1 MTKIKYLFL
10 AFQFLT
16 ALSSYSQVES
26 TLVYPGTDGKLV
38 YKTYLNKN
46 ETDVNNTN
54 TLPDFS
60 YVGYM
65 DGAVGVPVGEV
76 PVKITLNPTSSGE
89 DRTRIQ
95 DAIDQVCNMPLDAN
109 GFRGA
114 VLLKKGTYR
123 LNDGTIPVLSDGM
136 GHALRI
142 WASGVVLR
150 GEGQGADGTIL
161 YSDFAKNH
169 TMITLEPY
177 SQTTPESNMQRITD
191 AYVGTGAKTFTVA
204 NATNYAVGDN
214 IIVKFTPNAT
224 WFSDLKVDEN
234 GYILYVAP
242 PAESDYWNA
251 NAGAFNIGFKR
262 KIMAKNGNTITIDCP
277 VVQPM
282 QTLYGGGQIHKYTT
296 TGRLNKCGVED
307 LRIVGVQDGGSPGVS
322 SNGNRLR
329 VGIRPR
335 FLDNSWIHGVTVTRT
350 SESAVMTWGVMNIT
364 VQECAYIDPRG
375 TISGGWRYSFSLDAG
390 STRVL
395 FQRCYSDYGR
405 HDFVTHGRMP
415 GPNVFVD
422 CYSANGLSALGPHY
436 RWATGTLFDNIKAPQ
451 TYMAINIFD
460 LSNGHGWCGAQTVGW
475 NLECEGLIN
484 DASRGSQNFLIGS
497 IGTEYTV
504 PTFKPANYPGFIFRG
519 YWEKSGTNGVH
530 VSTRSLY
537 YKQLED
543 RLGADAVANITIPE
557 QRTGNIYSKLATWAG
572 NGSLVNIPVTGITL
586 TPTSLTLG
594 VGSSQQLAATIAPE
608 NASNKNIT
616 WTSNN
621 TAVAVSA
628 TGMVTASSIGTA
640 IITATTADGGKTAT
654 TTITTTSQVFVSSIT
669 VSPTTATIAM
679 GNQQQL
685 TATISPANASNK
697 NMTWTSSNTNVA
709 TVSSL
714 GMVTA
719 VAQGTCT
726 ITVTTQDGN
735 KNAIAAITIGP
746 YPVSKIISTCDSNTD
761 WTSASTVTVNSTDKK
776 EGTASLQS
784 VGSIGTTTTDFK
796 KVFSPPINTGS
807 TQADGKLQFW
817 YFVSDINAHGTAN
830 QVELGSGGAFDKF
843 EFSWNIDTKNTNSPL
858 QTGWNLVTLPFSTA
872 TITGGTPDLS
882 AINWF
887 RIYRTKTASVT
898 TKIDQIIIVDP
909 TLNTDTNILLSGVR
923 IFPNPLKE
931 NKLTIKVDGA
941 TESEIFKVTIS
952 NLLGQVVH
960 QTNISGKNFIEIN
973 TAGWLKSTVYLV
985 SVQSGQKISTT
996 KLIVQ

>member
-16 ALSSYSQVES
+16 AFSSYSQQS
-26 TLVYPGTDGKLV
+26 ALVYPDTNGKLV
-38 YKTYLNKN
+38 YAKYANNYETN
-46 ETDVNNTN
+46 EDN

-65 DGAVGVPVGEV
+65 DGAVGVPVREV
-76 PVKITLNPTSSGE
+76 PVKITLNPNPSGE

-95 DAIDQVCNMPLDAN
+95 EAIDQVCNMPLDAN

-123 LNDGTIPVLSDGM
+123 LNDETIPVLTDGM
-136 GHALRI
+136 GYALRI

-150 GEGQGADGTIL
+150 GEGQGTDGTIL

-177 SQTTPESNMQRITD
+177 SQTTPETTMTLITD

-204 NATNYAVGDN
+204 NASSFAVGDN
-214 IIVKFTPNAT
+214 IMVKFTPNAT

-251 NAGAFNIGFKR
+251 TAGAFNIGFKR
-262 KIMAKNGNTITIDCP
+262 KIMAINGNTITIDCS
-277 VVQPM
+277 VMQPM
-282 QTLYGGGQIHKYTT
+282 QTKYGGGQIKKYTT

-307 LRIVGVQDGGSPGVS
+307 LRIVGIEDGGIPSDKLV
-322 SNGNRLR
+322 NGNRLR

-350 SESAVMTWGVMNIT
+350 SESAIMTWGVMNVT

-375 TISGGWRYSFSLDAG
+375 PITGGWRYSFSLDAG

-405 HDFVTHGRMP
+405 HDFVTHARIP

-422 CYSANGLSALGPHY
+422 CYSANGQSVLGPHY
-436 RWATGTLFDNIKAPQ
+436 RWATGTLFDNIKAPNSV
-451 TYMAINIFD
+451 MAINLFD
-460 LSNGHGWCGAQTVGW
+460 LSNGHAWCGAQTVGW
-475 NLECEGLIN
+475 NLECKGYVN

-497 IGTEYTV
+497 IGTEYSATFS
-504 PTFKPANYPGFIFRG
+504 PTKYPDFIFRG
-519 YWEKSGTNGVH
+519 YWEKSGPAGVH

-537 YKQLED
+537 FKQLED
-543 RLGADAVANITIPE
+543 RLGSQAVSNITIPE
-557 QRTGNIYSKLATWAG
+557 QRTGNIYTKLAAWAG

-586 TPTSLTLG
+586 TPTSLTLS

-621 TAVAVSA
+621 TSVTTVSA
-628 TGMVTASSIGTA
+628 TGMVTAVSVGTA
-640 IITATTADGGKTAT
+640 TITVTTEDGGKTAT
-654 TTITTTSQVFVSSIT
+654 TEITTTNQIFVSSVA

-685 TATISPANASNK
+685 TATILPANASNK
-697 NMTWTSSNTNVA
+697 NMTWTSSNPNVA
-709 TVSSL
+709 NVSSL
-714 GMVTA
+714 GLVTS
-719 VAQGTCT
+719 VAQGTCD
-726 ITVTTQDGN
+726 ITVTTQDGDQ
-735 KNAIAAITIGP
+735 KSIAAITVGP
-746 YPVSKIISTCDSNTD
+746 YPESKIISNCDSNTD
-761 WTSASTVTVNSTDKK
+761 WTSASTVTVNSTDEK
-776 EGTASLQS
+776 EGTGCLQS
-784 VGSIGTTTTDFK
+784 VGAIGTVTADFK

-807 TQADGKLQFW
+807 TIANGKLQFW
-817 YFVSDINAHGTAN
+817 YFVSDINAYRDINANSTAN

-843 EFSWNIDTKNTNSPL
+843 EFSWNI
-858 QTGWNLVTLPFSTA
+858 
-872 TITGGTPDLS
+872 
-882 AINWF
+882 
-887 RIYRTKTASVT
+887 
-898 TKIDQIIIVDP
+898 
-909 TLNTDTNILLSGVR
+909 
-923 IFPNPLKE
+923 
-931 NKLTIKVDGA
+931 
-941 TESEIFKVTIS
+941 
-952 NLLGQVVH
+952 
-960 QTNISGKNFIEIN
+960 
-973 TAGWLKSTVYLV
+973 
-985 SVQSGQKISTT
+985 
-996 KLIVQ
+996 

>member
-1 MTKIKYLFL
+1 MTNIKHLFF

-16 ALSSYSQVES
+16 ALSFYSQES
-26 TLVYPGTDGKLV
+26 ALVYPGTNGKLV
-38 YKTYLNKN
+38 YATYLNN
-46 ETDVNNTN
+46 YETDVNNTN

-60 YVGYM
+60 NVGYM

-76 PVKITLNPTSSGE
+76 PVKITLNPNPSGE

-95 DAIDQVCNMPLDAN
+95 GAIDQVCNMPLDAN

-123 LNDGTIPVLSDGM
+123 LNDGAIPVLTDGM
-136 GHALRI
+136 GYALRI

-161 YSDFAKNH
+161 YSDFALNH
-169 TMITLEPY
+169 TMMTLEPF
-177 SQTTPESNMQRITD
+177 SQSTSETNLQRITD
-191 AYVGTGAKTFTVA
+191 GYVGTGAKTFTVA
-204 NATNYAVGDN
+204 NASNYAVGDN

-262 KIMAKNGNTITIDCP
+262 KIIAKNGNTITIDCSI
-277 VVQPM
+277 VQPM
-282 QTLYGGGQIHKYTT
+282 QTLYGGGQITKYTT

-307 LRIVGVQDGGSPGVS
+307 LRIVGIQDGGSPGVS

-350 SESAVMTWGVMNIT
+350 SESAVMTWGVMNLT

-422 CYSANGLSALGPHY
+422 CYSANGQNVLGPHY
-436 RWATGTLFDNIKAPQ
+436 RWATGTLFDNIKAPNSV
-451 TYMAINIFD
+451 MAINLFD

-475 NLECEGLIN
+475 NLECKGYVN

-497 IGTEYTV
+497 IGTEYSATFN
-504 PTFKPANYPGFIFRG
+504 PTLYPGFIFRG
-519 YWEKSGTNGVH
+519 YWEKSGSAGVH

-537 YKQLED
+537 FKQLED
-543 RLGADAVANITIPE
+543 RLGVDAVANITIPE
-557 QRTGNIYSKLATWAG
+557 QRTGNIYTKLATWAG

-586 TPTSLTLG
+586 TPTSLTLS
-594 VGSSQQLAATIAPE
+594 VGSSQQLAATIVPA
-608 NASNKNIT
+608 NATNKNIT
-616 WTSNN
+616 WNSNN
-621 TAVAVSA
+621 TAVATVSA
-628 TGMVTASSIGTA
+628 TGMVTALSIGTA
-640 IITATTADGGKTAT
+640 TITVTTEDGGKTAT
-654 TTITTTSQVFVSSIT
+654 TAITTTDQIFVSSIA

-685 TATISPANASNK
+685 TAAILPANASNK
-697 NMTWTSSNTNVA
+697 NTTWTSSNSNVA
-709 TVSSL
+709 NVSSL
-714 GMVTA
+714 GLVTS
-719 VAQGTCT
+719 VAPGTCT
-726 ITVTTQDGN
+726 ITVTTQDGD
-735 KNAIAAITIGP
+735 KNAIAAITVGP
-746 YPVSKIISTCDSNTD
+746 YPVSKIISTCDSNSG
-761 WTSASTVTVNSTDKK
+761 WTTGNTVTVNSTDKK
-776 EGTASLQS
+776 EGAACLQS
-784 VGSIGTTTTDFK
+784 VGPNTNDFI

-807 TQADGKLQFW
+807 TIANGNLQFW
-817 YFVSDINAHGTAN
+817 YFVSDISSFAAGN
-830 QVELGSGGAFDKF
+830 QVELGSGGAADKN
-843 EFSWNIDTKNTNSPL
+843 EFNWNIDIGNL
-858 QTGWNLVTLPFSTA
+858 QNGWNLVTLPFSTA
-872 TITGGTPDLS
+872 VITGGTPDLS
-882 AINWF
+882 AINYF
-887 RIYRTKTASVT
+887 RIYRFKGASVT
-898 TKIDQIIIVDP
+898 TKIDQIIVDG
-909 TLNTDTNILLSGVR
+909 TLNTVSNISLSGVSV
-923 IFPNPLKE
+923 FPNPLKHD
-931 NKLTIKVDGA
+931 KLSIKVDGA
-941 TESEIFKVTIS
+941 NTSEIFKVIIY
-952 NLLGQVVH
+952 NLQGQVVY
-960 QTNISGKNFIEIN
+960 QNDISGKNLIEIN
-973 TAGWLKSTVYLV
+973 TTGWLKSAVYLV

>member
-1 MTKIKYLFL
+1 MTKIKHLFL

-38 YKTYLNKN
+38 YAKYANKN
-46 ETDVNNTN
+46 ETNEDN

-60 YVGYM
+60 NVGYM

-76 PVKITLNPTSSGE
+76 PVKITLNPNPSGE

-95 DAIDQVCNMPLDAN
+95 DAIDEVCNMPLDAN

-123 LNDGTIPVLSDGM
+123 LNDGTIPVLTDGM
-136 GHALRI
+136 GYALRI

-150 GEGQGADGTIL
+150 GEGQGTDGTIL
-161 YSDFAKNH
+161 YSDFALNH
-169 TMITLEPY
+169 TMITLEPV
-177 SQTTPESNMQRITD
+177 SQSTSETIMTRITD

-204 NATNYAVGDN
+204 NASSFAVGDN
-214 IIVKFTPNAT
+214 IMVRFTPNAT
-224 WFSDLKVDEN
+224 WYSDLKVDKD
-234 GYILYVAP
+234 GYIVDP
-242 PAESDYWNA
+242 TDYWDVTS
-251 NAGAFNIGFKR
+251 AFNIGFKR
-262 KIMAKNGNTITIDCP
+262 KIIAKNGNTITIDCS

-282 QTLYGGGQIHKYTT
+282 QTKYGGGEIKKYTT
-296 TGRLNKCGVED
+296 TGRINKCGVED

-322 SNGNRLR
+322 GNGNRLR

-350 SESAVMTWGVMNIT
+350 SESAVMTWGVMNLT

-375 TISGGWRYSFSLDAG
+375 AISGGWRYSFSLDAG

-405 HDFVTHGRMP
+405 HDFVTHARMP

-460 LSNGHGWCGAQTVGW
+460 LSNGHAWCGAQTVGW
-475 NLECEGLIN
+475 NLECEGLVN
-484 DASRGSQNFLIGS
+484 DASKGSQNFLIGS
-497 IGTEYTV
+497 IGNELV
-504 PTFKPANYPGFIFRG
+504 ASFSPTKYPGIIFRG
-519 YWEKSGTNGVH
+519 YWEKSGSAGVH

-557 QRTGNIYSKLATWAG
+557 QRTGNIYNKLATWAG

-586 TPTSLTLG
+586 SPASLT
-594 VGSSQQLAATIAPE
+594 VSIGSSTQLEATIAPA

-640 IITATTADGGKTAT
+640 IITATTEDGGKTAT
-654 TTITTTSQVFVSSIT
+654 TAITSTDQIFVSSIT

-679 GNQQQL
+679 GNQQQF

-697 NMTWTSSNTNVA
+697 NITWTSSNTNVA
-709 TVSSL
+709 TVNLL
-714 GMVTA
+714 GLVTS
-719 VAQGTCT
+719 VAPGTCN

-735 KNAIAAITIGP
+735 KNAIVVITVNP

-784 VGSIGTTTTDFK
+784 VGATGTVTTDFK

-807 TQADGKLQFW
+807 TIANGNLQFW
-817 YFVSDINAHGTAN
+817 YFVSDINAHDTAN
-830 QVELGSGGAFDKF
+830 QVELGSGGAFDKN
-843 EFSWNIDTKNTNSPL
+843 EFSWNIDTKNANTPL
-858 QTGWNLVTLPFSTA
+858 QNGWNLVTLPFSTA

-887 RIYRTKTASVT
+887 RIYRTKKASVT
-898 TKIDQIIIVDP
+898 TKIDQIIVDG
-909 TLNTDTNILLSGVR
+909 TLNTDTNIFLSGVSV
-923 IFPNPLKE
+923 FPNPLKHD
-931 NKLTIKVDGA
+931 KLSIKVDGA
-941 TESEIFKVTIS
+941 NESEIFKVIIY
-952 NLLGQVVH
+952 NLQGQVVY

-973 TAGWLKSTVYLV
+973 TAGLLKSAVYMV

>member
-1 MTKIKYLFL
+1 MTKIKHLFL

-38 YKTYLNKN
+38 YAKYANKN
-46 ETDVNNTN
+46 ETNEDN

-60 YVGYM
+60 NVGYM
-65 DGAVGVPVGEV
+65 DGAIGVPVGEV
-76 PVKITLNPTSSGE
+76 PVKITLNPNPSGE

-95 DAIDQVCNMPLDAN
+95 DAIDEVCNMPLDAN

-123 LNDGTIPVLSDGM
+123 LNDGTIPVLTDGM
-136 GHALRI
+136 GYALRI

-161 YSDFAKNH
+161 YSDFAINH
-169 TMITLEPY
+169 TMITLEPV
-177 SQTTPESNMQRITD
+177 SQSTSETIMTRITD

-204 NATNYAVGDN
+204 NASSFAVGDN
-214 IIVKFTPNAT
+214 IMVRFTPNAT
-224 WFSDLKVDEN
+224 WYSDLKVDKD
-234 GYILYVAP
+234 GYILDP
-242 PAESDYWNA
+242 TDYWDVTS
-251 NAGAFNIGFKR
+251 AFNIGFKR
-262 KIMAKNGNTITIDCP
+262 KIIAKNGNTITIDCS

-282 QTLYGGGQIHKYTT
+282 QTKYGGGEIKKYTT
-296 TGRLNKCGVED
+296 TGRINKCGVED

-322 SNGNRLR
+322 GNGNRLR

-350 SESAVMTWGVMNIT
+350 SESAVMTWGVMNLT

-375 TISGGWRYSFSLDAG
+375 AISGGWRYSFSLDAG

-405 HDFVTHGRMP
+405 HDFVTHARMP

-460 LSNGHGWCGAQTVGW
+460 LSNGHAWCGAQTVGW
-475 NLECEGLIN
+475 NLECEGLVN
-484 DASRGSQNFLIGS
+484 DASKGSQNFLIGS
-497 IGTEYTV
+497 IGNELV
-504 PTFKPANYPGFIFRG
+504 ASFSPTKYPGIIFRG
-519 YWEKSGTNGVH
+519 YWEKSGSAGVH

-543 RLGADAVANITIPE
+543 RLGADAFANITIPE

-586 TPTSLTLG
+586 SPASLT
-594 VGSSQQLAATIAPE
+594 VSIGSSTQLEATIAPA

-616 WTSNN
+616 WTSDN
-621 TAVAVSA
+621 TAVATVSS
-628 TGMVTASSIGTA
+628 TGIVTVVSIGTA

-654 TTITTTSQVFVSSIT
+654 TTITTTDQIFVSSIT

-685 TATISPANASNK
+685 TATISPSNASNK
-697 NMTWTSSNTNVA
+697 NITWTSSNTNVA
-709 TVSSL
+709 TVNSL
-714 GMVTA
+714 GLVTS
-719 VAQGTCT
+719 VAPGTCN

-735 KNAIAAITIGP
+735 KNAIAVITINP
-746 YPVSKIISTCDSNTD
+746 YPVSKIISTCDSNSG
-761 WTSASTVTVNSTDKK
+761 WTTGNTVTVNSADKK
-776 EGTASLQS
+776 EGGACLQS
-784 VGSIGTTTTDFK
+784 VGQNTNDFI

-807 TQADGKLQFW
+807 TIANGNLQFW
-817 YFVSDINAHGTAN
+817 YFVSDISSFAAGN
-830 QVELGSGGAFDKF
+830 QVELGSGGAADKN
-843 EFSWNIDTKNTNSPL
+843 EFNWNIGTGTLQNGWNTL
-858 QTGWNLVTLPFSTA
+858 QNGWNLVTLPFSTA
-872 TITGGTPDLS
+872 GITGGTPDLS
-882 AINWF
+882 TINYF

-898 TKIDQIIIVDP
+898 TKIDQIIVDG
-909 TLNTDTNILLSGVR
+909 TLNTDTNIFLSGVSV
-923 IFPNPLKE
+923 FPNPLKHD
-931 NKLTIKVDGA
+931 KLSIKVDGA
-941 TESEIFKVTIS
+941 NESEIFKVIIY
-952 NLLGQVVH
+952 NLQGQVVY

-973 TAGWLKSTVYLV
+973 TAGLLKSAVYMV

>member
-1 MTKIKYLFL
+1 MTKIKHLFL

-26 TLVYPGTDGKLV
+26 TLVYPGSDGKLV
-38 YKTYLNKN
+38 YATYLNKN

-76 PVKITLNPTSSGE
+76 PVKITLNPTPSGE

-123 LNDGTIPVLSDGM
+123 LNDTTIPVLTDGM
-136 GHALRI
+136 GYALRI

-242 PAESDYWNA
+242 PNSDYWNA
-251 NAGAFNIGFKR
+251 TAGAFNIGFKR

-277 VVQPM
+277 LVQPM

-307 LRIVGVQDGGSPGVS
+307 LRIVGIEDGGFPDVS

-350 SESAVMTWGVMNIT
+350 SESAVMTWGVMNLT

-475 NLECEGLIN
+475 NLECKGYIN

-497 IGTEYTV
+497 IGAEYTV

-557 QRTGNIYSKLATWAG
+557 QRTGNIYNKLATWAG

-616 WTSNN
+616 WTSDN
-621 TAVAVSA
+621 TAVATVSS
-628 TGMVTASSIGTA
+628 TGMVTVVSIGTA
-640 IITATTADGGKTAT
+640 NIIVTTGDGGKTAT
-654 TTITTTSQVFVSSIT
+654 TVITTIGQIFVSSIT

-685 TATISPANASNK
+685 TATILPANASNK

-714 GMVTA
+714 GMVTS
-719 VAQGTCT
+719 VAPGTCN

-735 KNAIAAITIGP
+735 KNAISVITVNP

-784 VGSIGTTTTDFK
+784 VGATGTVTTDFK

-807 TQADGKLQFW
+807 TIANGNLQFW
-817 YFVSDINAHGTAN
+817 YFVSDINAHDTAN
-830 QVELGSGGAFDKF
+830 QVELGSGGAFDKN
-843 EFSWNIDTKNTNSPL
+843 EFSWNIDTKNANTPL
-858 QTGWNLVTLPFSTA
+858 QNGWNLVTLPFSTA

-887 RIYRTKTASVT
+887 RIYRTKKASVT
-898 TKIDQIIIVDP
+898 TKIDQIIVDG
-909 TLNTDTNILLSGVR
+909 TLNTDTNIFLSGVSV
-923 IFPNPLKE
+923 FPNPLKHD
-931 NKLTIKVDGA
+931 KLSIKVDGA
-941 TESEIFKVTIS
+941 NESEIFKVIIY
-952 NLLGQVVH
+952 NLQGQVVY
-960 QTNISGKNFIEIN
+960 QTNFSGKNFIDIN
-973 TAGWLKSTVYLV
+973 TDGLLKSAVYMV

>member
-1 MTKIKYLFL
+1 MTEIKHLFL

-16 ALSSYSQVES
+16 ALNSYSQVES

-38 YKTYLNKN
+38 YTKYANKN
-46 ETDVNNTN
+46 ETNEDN

-60 YVGYM
+60 NVGYM

-76 PVKITLNPTSSGE
+76 PVKITLNPNPSGE

-95 DAIDQVCNMPLDAN
+95 NAIDDVCNMPLDAN

-123 LNDGTIPVLSDGM
+123 LNDGTIPVLTDGM
-136 GHALRI
+136 GYALRI

-161 YSDFAKNH
+161 YSDFALNH
-169 TMITLEPY
+169 TMITLEPF
-177 SQTTPESNMQRITD
+177 SQSTSETNLQRITD
-191 AYVGTGAKTFTVA
+191 GYVGTGAKTFTVA
-204 NATNYAVGDN
+204 NASNYAVGDN

-262 KIMAKNGNTITIDCP
+262 KIMAKNGNTITIDCSI
-277 VVQPM
+277 VQPM
-282 QTLYGGGQIHKYTT
+282 QTLYGGGQITKYTT

-350 SESAVMTWGVMNIT
+350 SESAVMTWQVMNLT

-405 HDFVTHGRMP
+405 HDFVTHARMP

-422 CYSANGLSALGPHY
+422 CYSANGISALGPHY

-451 TYMAINIFD
+451 TYMAINLFD

-475 NLECEGLIN
+475 NLECEGLVN

-497 IGTEYTV
+497 IGAEYTV

-519 YWEKSGTNGVH
+519 YWEKSGPAGVH
-530 VSTRSLY
+530 VNTRSLY

-557 QRTGNIYSKLATWAG
+557 QRTGNIYNKLATWAG
-572 NGSLVNIPVTGITL
+572 NGSLVNIPVTGIVLSPLTL
-586 TPTSLTLG
+586 TIS
-594 VGSSQQLAATIAPE
+594 VGSSQQLEATIAPA

-616 WTSNN
+616 WTSDN
-621 TAVAVSA
+621 TAVATVSA
-628 TGMVTASSIGTA
+628 TGMLTASSIGTA

-685 TATISPANASNK
+685 SATILPANASNK
-697 NMTWTSSNTNVA
+697 NTTWISSNTNVA
-709 TVSSL
+709 NVSSL
-714 GMVTA
+714 GLVTS
-719 VAQGTCT
+719 VAPGTCD

-735 KNAIAAITIGP
+735 KKAIAVITVDP
-746 YPVSKIISTCDSNTD
+746 YPVSKIISTCDSNTG
-761 WTSASTVTVNSTDKK
+761 WTTANTLTANSTDKK
-776 EGTASLQS
+776 EGTACLQS
-784 VGSIGTTTTDFK
+784 VGSLNLDFS

-807 TQADGKLQFW
+807 TLADGKLQFW
-817 YFVSDINAHGTAN
+817 YFVSDISLLSTNN
-830 QVELGSGGAFDKF
+830 QIELGSGGKADTN
-843 EFSWNIDTKNTNSPL
+843 EFNWNIDTKNTNSPL

-887 RIYRTKTASVT
+887 RIYRTKTASVN
-898 TKIDQIIIVDP
+898 TKIDQIIIVDSA
-909 TLNTDTNILLSGVR
+909 LSTDTNILLSGVSV
-923 IFPNPLKE
+923 FPNPLKQD
-931 NKLTIKVDGA
+931 KLTIKVDSA
-941 TESEIFKVTIS
+941 NTSEIFKVTIS
-952 NLLGQVVH
+952 NLQGQIVY
-960 QTNISGKNFIEIN
+960 QTNFSGKNFIEIN
-973 TAGWLKSTVYLV
+973 TAGLLKSAVYLV

>member
-1 MTKIKYLFL
+1 MTKIKHLFL

-38 YKTYLNKN
+38 YAKYANKN
-46 ETDVNNTN
+46 ETNEDN

-60 YVGYM
+60 NVGYM

-76 PVKITLNPTSSGE
+76 PVKITLNPNPSGE

-95 DAIDQVCNMPLDAN
+95 DAIDEVCNMPLDAN

-123 LNDGTIPVLSDGM
+123 LNDGTIPVLTDGM
-136 GHALRI
+136 GYALRI

-150 GEGQGADGTIL
+150 GEGQGTDGTIL
-161 YSDFAKNH
+161 YSDFALNH
-169 TMITLEPY
+169 TMITLEPV
-177 SQTTPESNMQRITD
+177 SQSTSETIMTRITD

-204 NATNYAVGDN
+204 NASSFAVGDN
-214 IIVKFTPNAT
+214 IMVRFTPNAT
-224 WFSDLKVDEN
+224 WYSDLKVDKD
-234 GYILYVAP
+234 GYIVDP
-242 PAESDYWNA
+242 TDYWDVTS
-251 NAGAFNIGFKR
+251 AFNIGFKR
-262 KIMAKNGNTITIDCP
+262 KIIAKNGNTITIDCS

-282 QTLYGGGQIHKYTT
+282 QTKYGGGEIKKYTT
-296 TGRLNKCGVED
+296 TGRINKCGVED
-307 LRIVGVQDGGSPGVS
+307 MRIVGVQDGGSPGVS
-322 SNGNRLR
+322 GNGNRLR

-350 SESAVMTWGVMNIT
+350 SESAVMTWGVMNLT

-375 TISGGWRYSFSLDAG
+375 AISGGWRYSFSLDAG

-405 HDFVTHGRMP
+405 HDFVTHARMP

-460 LSNGHGWCGAQTVGW
+460 LSNGHAWCGAQTVGW
-475 NLECEGLIN
+475 NLECEGLVN
-484 DASRGSQNFLIGS
+484 DASKGSQNFLIGS
-497 IGTEYTV
+497 IGNELV
-504 PTFKPANYPGFIFRG
+504 ASFSPTKYPGIIFRG
-519 YWEKSGTNGVH
+519 YWEKSGSAGVH

-557 QRTGNIYSKLATWAG
+557 QRTGNIYNKLATWAG

-586 TPTSLTLG
+586 SPASLT
-594 VGSSQQLAATIAPE
+594 VSIGSSTQLEATIAPA

-640 IITATTADGGKTAT
+640 IITATTEDGGKTAT
-654 TTITTTSQVFVSSIT
+654 TAITSTDQIFVSSIT

-679 GNQQQL
+679 GNQQQF

-697 NMTWTSSNTNVA
+697 NITWTSSNTNVA
-709 TVSSL
+709 TVNLL
-714 GMVTA
+714 GLVTS
-719 VAQGTCT
+719 VAPGTCN

-735 KNAIAAITIGP
+735 KNAIVVITVNP

-784 VGSIGTTTTDFK
+784 VGATGTVTTDFK

-807 TQADGKLQFW
+807 TIANGNLQFW
-817 YFVSDINAHGTAN
+817 YFVSDINAHDTAN
-830 QVELGSGGAFDKF
+830 QVELGSGGAFDKN
-843 EFSWNIDTKNTNSPL
+843 EFSWNIDTKNANTPL
-858 QTGWNLVTLPFSTA
+858 QNGWNLVTLPFSTA

-887 RIYRTKTASVT
+887 RIYRTKKASVT
-898 TKIDQIIIVDP
+898 TKIDQIIVDG
-909 TLNTDTNILLSGVR
+909 TLNTDTNIFLSGVSV
-923 IFPNPLKE
+923 FPNPLKHD
-931 NKLTIKVDGA
+931 KLSIKVDGA
-941 TESEIFKVTIS
+941 NESEIFKVIIY
-952 NLLGQVVH
+952 NLQGQVVY

-973 TAGWLKSTVYLV
+973 TAGLLKSAVYMV